1 MSINQN
7 LLIKPKLVPPLDEA
21 FRPAALFHR
30 EFQNRIEESKT
41 REPIVIGLERSDGS
55 ISRFETYV
63 SSNSQLLSKENL
75 FICERLIKFLLWQR
89 GGWKLYLGGP
99 KYIGE
104 FIAECYLPR
113 GKRTFD
119 RTFMGERV
127 YQKPFT
133 VEICAPEQVPPAN
146 EKELSVGRN
155 LDGYRIGFDLG
166 ASDIKVSALVNGDVI
181 FSREIEWE
189 PRSIIDPD
197 GHYENIH
204 SAINVALSKLP
215 KVDVIGGSSAGVIIN
230 NCPMIASLFKR
241 VPEDQYGKVHNLFI
255 KLQKE
260 MGVPIEVINDG
271 EIAALAGSMSLGKNS
286 LLGIALGSSEAAGYI
301 TSKGNITNWL
311 NELAFS
317 PIDYNPEAPIDEWSG
332 DYGCGSQY
340 LSQQCVFRL
349 LPRTGIKVPLNTSN
363 IQKLEYVQ
371 NQLEK
376 GHTGALRIWQ
386 SIGIYMGYAIAHY
399 AVFYEMEHILLLGR
413 CTSGIGGQ
421 MIQEAATEVL
431 EKEFPEIGDRI
442 TIHLPDEKSRRVG
455 QSIAAA
461 SLPKVP
467 IMSRD

>member
-1 MSINQN
+1 MSINKN

-30 EFQNRIEESKT
+30 EFQNRIEGSRNRESF
-41 REPIVIGLERSDGS
+41 VVGLERSDGT

-63 SSNSQLLSKENL
+63 FSDGRRLSQENL
-75 FICERLIKFLLWQR
+75 FICERLVKFLLWQR

-104 FIAECYLPR
+104 YIAECYLPS
-113 GKRTFD
+113 GKRAFD
-119 RTFMGERV
+119 TTFMGEKV
-127 YQKPFT
+127 YQKPLK
-133 VEICAPEQVPPAN
+133 VEICEPARVPPAK
-146 EKELSVGRN
+146 EKELSIGRN
-155 LDGYRIGFDLG
+155 LDGCRIGFDLG

-181 FSREIEWE
+181 FSSEIEWE
-189 PRSIIDPD
+189 PRSITDPAC
-197 GHYENIH
+197 HYENLR
-204 SAINVALSKLP
+204 SAINVAASKLP
-215 KVDVIGGSSAGVIIN
+215 HVDVIGGSSAGVIIN
-230 NCPMIASLFKR
+230 NCPMIASLFES
-241 VPEDQYGKVHNLFI
+241 VPEERYGEVHNIFN

-260 MGVPIEVINDG
+260 IGVPVEVINDG

-311 NELAFS
+311 NELAFA
-317 PIDYNPEAPIDEWSG
+317 PIDYNPEAPIDKWSG

-349 LPRTGIKVPLNTSN
+349 LPRAGIEVPLNTSN
-363 IQKLEYVQ
+363 AQKLEYVLSL
-371 NQLEK
+371 LEM
-376 GHTGALRIWQ
+376 GHTGALSIWQ
-386 SIGIYMGYAIAHY
+386 TIGIYMGYAIAHY

-421 MIQEAATEVL
+421 LILEGAAEVL
-431 EKEFPEIGDRI
+431 EKEFPEISDRT

-461 SLPKVP
+461 SLPKGP
-467 IMSRD
+467 IRS